1 MTIEKNEP
9 IADQV
14 YRLVLKGDTSDIT
27 APGQFVN
34 ISLPGFFLRRPIS
47 VCDWEEGRLVLI
59 YKVVGKGTEYMSGLG
74 AGTRL
79 DILSGLGNGFNVS
92 SSGAAPLLVGGG
104 VGTPP
109 LYGLA
114 KRLVMAGRP
123 VNVILGFASA
133 KDAFYIDEF
142 EALNE
147 LCGVKVYTATVD
159 GSLGKKGFVT
169 DCLDEIRE
177 CSYYYACGPVPMLKA
192 LKSAMD
198 ERFGQAEAT
207 DGRSGQNNSDPLN
220 AESGSCK
227 GFGGELSLEERM
239 GCGFGACVGCS
250 VMTAVGAKKVCSDG
264 PVFRAGILL

>member
-1 MTIEKNEP
+1 MQQFMTIEKNEP

-14 YRLVLKGDTSDIT
+14 YRLVLRGDTSDIT

-47 VCDWEEGRLVLI
+47 VCDWEEDRLVLI
-59 YKVVGKGTEYMSGLG
+59 YKVVGKGTEYMSALG
-74 AGTRL
+74 AGGQL
-79 DILSGLGNGFNVS
+79 DILSGLGNGFNTGN
-92 SSGAAPLLVGGG
+92 SGAAPLLVGGG

-114 KRLVMAGRP
+114 KRLVRAGIP
-123 VNVILGFASA
+123 VNVILGFASE

-142 EALNE
+142 DALNE

-169 DCLDEIRE
+169 DCLDEIKE
-177 CSYYYACGPVPMLKA
+177 CSYYYACGPIPMLKA
-192 LKSAMD
+192 LRSAMD
-198 ERFGQAEAT
+198 ERFGQ
-207 DGRSGQNNSDPLN
+207 NNGDPLN
-220 AESGSCK
+220 TGNTAGK
-227 GFGGELSLEERM
+227 GFDGELSLEERM

-250 VMTAVGAKKVCSDG
+250 VMTAAGAKKVCSDG
-264 PVFRAGILL
+264 PVFRAGIII